1 MNTKD
6 MRRIIIQAAHHAKHG
21 HIPSALSL
29 VEIMKAY
36 SQIESEDDV
45 MILSKGHGCLAL
57 YTMLHLQGHV
67 TLDEV
72 LNFGKRGFKLG
83 GHPDR
88 NKLDK
93 IYASTGSLG
102 HGLPIAV
109 GSAMARKIW
118 KDRGNVYCIV
128 GDGEANEGSIWESL
142 LIAVDNKLDNLVV
155 IIDHN
160 KSQVRSLEPNL
171 NIEMFKSFGCDVVSV
186 DGHDVKQLIDSMSTT
201 DKPKVVLANTI
212 KGKGVKEIE
221 ENMFAWHHR
230 APSDSELNL
239 FLEEINA

>member
-1 MNTKD
+1 M
-6 MRRIIIQAAHHAKHG
+6 
-21 HIPSALSL
+21 
-29 VEIMKAY
+29 
-36 SQIESEDDV
+36 
-45 MILSKGHGCLAL
+45 
-57 YTMLHLQGHV
+57 
-67 TLDEV
+67 
-72 LNFGKRGFKLG
+72 
-83 GHPDR
+83 
-88 NKLDK
+88 DK

-118 KDRGNVYCIV
+118 KDSGNVYCVV

-171 NIEMFKSFGCDVVSV
+171 NTEMFKSFGCDVVSV

-201 DKPKVVLANTI
+201 DKPKVVLANTV
-212 KGKGVKEIE
+212 KGKGIKEIE
-221 ENMFAWHHR
+221 DNMFAWHHR
-230 APSDSELNL
+230 APTD
-239 FLEEINA
+239 EEYEKFIEVIG